1 MKICTILK
9 LPRRAKRTF
18 EADFVR
24 RSFVP
29 QDDRRVVWGAQ
40 RVVAV
45 KGLGIVA
52 IQNLLP
58 SLSIVTNDMMGC
70 RFFKIFTATALRV

>member
-1 MKICTILK
+1 MPCG
-9 LPRRAKRTF
+9 
-18 EADFVR
+18 
-24 RSFVP
+24 SFVP
-29 QDDRRVVWGAQ
+29 QDDGYGA